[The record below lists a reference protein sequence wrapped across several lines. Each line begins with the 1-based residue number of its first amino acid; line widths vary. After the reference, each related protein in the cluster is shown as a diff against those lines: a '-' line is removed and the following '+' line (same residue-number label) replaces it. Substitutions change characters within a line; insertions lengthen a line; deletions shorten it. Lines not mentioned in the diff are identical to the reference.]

1 MLLKAIIYKTTV
13 IVLYKKEHKMTK
25 YIAYRRTS
33 TGSQNNGL
41 EAQQN
46 AINAFIDTHGGEIT
60 DSYVEQVSGRKNE
73 REELNKAIKACKKH
87 GATLLVSK
95 LDRLS
100 RRVSFIALLMESSI
114 SLKVCEH
121 PDADTFML
129 HLRAILSEEE
139 ARLISTRTKQALAV
153 KKAQGVKLGSPLN
166 KVRAKEAVK
175 FAEETLPIIEE
186 LKSQGYKSLNSIAS
200 KLNEIGYQTFT
211 GGKWYPTTV
220 KNTLGYLA

>member
-1 MLLKAIIYKTTV
+1 MTT
-13 IVLYKKEHKMTK
+13 

-46 AINAFIDTHGGEIT
+46 AINAFIEAQGGEIVE
-60 DSYVEQVSGRKNE
+60 SYVEQVSGRKNE

-153 KKAQGVKLGSPLN
+153 KKAQGVKLGNPKAQEQRGVAEEFAKQIAPTIQRMKDQGITSLYGL
-166 KVRAKEAVK
+166 AKE
-175 FAEETLPIIEE
+175 
-186 LKSQGYKSLNSIAS
+186 
-200 KLNEIGYQTFT
+200 LNEQGIKTFS
-211 GGKWYPTTV
+211 GSKWHPNTV
-220 KNTLGYLA
+220 KRTLGYLA